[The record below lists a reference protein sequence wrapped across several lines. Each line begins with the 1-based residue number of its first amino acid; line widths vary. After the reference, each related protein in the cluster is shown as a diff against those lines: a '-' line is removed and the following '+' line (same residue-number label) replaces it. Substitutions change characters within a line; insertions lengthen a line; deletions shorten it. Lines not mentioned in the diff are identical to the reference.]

1 MVASKNTAMEQ
12 IPCSICSEAGHRVG
26 RCNELWQNKTP
37 PAQRGEHGDDEEDH
51 LREQGRNTTISGKLD
66 AHERNQTSG
75 SSAGH
80 MNPLSVIS
88 M

>member
-1 MVASKNTAMEQ
+1 MEQ

-26 RCNELWQNKTP
+26 RCTELWQNKTP

-51 LREQGRNTTISGKLD
+51 LREQGRKTTISGNFAAQD
-66 AHERNQTSG
+66 CNQVSG
-75 SSAGH
+75 SNAGQL
-80 MNPLSVIS
+80 NPRSVIN